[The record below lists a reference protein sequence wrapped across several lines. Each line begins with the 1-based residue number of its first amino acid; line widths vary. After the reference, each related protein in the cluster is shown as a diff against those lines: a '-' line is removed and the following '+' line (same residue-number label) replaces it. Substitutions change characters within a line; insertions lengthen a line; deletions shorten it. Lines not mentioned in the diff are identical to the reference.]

1 MFKSKLSKI
10 IVSLLRRIAGVTRS
24 GAKRLMRAM
33 LQALMAMGRRARL
46 PMAGF
51 VLPTVTMVL
60 LVVILL
66 TVAITLRSFDR
77 ANTARNVRVNQQV
90 LAAATPALDRA
101 KAKIQYALSP
111 QGSGTLETP
120 SDLSVY
126 QALDSA
132 RFKFGDEDVL
142 QVKVDID
149 NSNVIEPAPA
159 DLTKINESERINTA
173 WRFPVDTDNNGKFDT
188 YTLYGIYFRSPPRD
202 ADTGEFN
209 RARKGLEART
219 PPMAS
224 QGSLSAIC
232 KAAAGTSASLV
243 GSSDWYKGEGVLKK
257 SFFVYTVNV
266 PISDTGVAT
275 PVNYEKFKGSPS
287 FSALEY
293 QQDQKRI
300 PLQNNAVVYEDD
312 LEVSPGP
319 PLRLN
324 GRIFTNSNF
333 VVTHTN
339 TGPVAFYLVSSK
351 ESCFYNLENS
361 KIVISGNVVNGT
373 SGGSGNTSTEIGVH
387 LFGTTASDPE
397 LGKSIKGPDNQSVA
411 YKDGALG
418 VIYNNKAYSDRIGL
432 LVSEQEKA
440 ATPDPQEVINAIA
453 KQVEEETDPTAPS
466 AERQNEIRREK
477 LESYFRLRTRKVPFA
492 EVSATG
498 DALIGFVDPTTK
510 VVTTSP
516 LVGTGDELRPVDA
529 WVIPS
534 DANTGLNTTVRLQAN
549 SPEKVQEDKKES
561 ELGDRIVVGNNLPA
575 LRWRSDLNPP
585 QFVGEGEEGRDILT
599 GVKWLDKQ
607 APDAEDRY
615 REPQVKQFADVGGAQ
630 RDGFW
635 EISAAQAPQTAV
647 DGIGGLRVITG
658 AGVYERTNSFLPP
671 PKVLNPVGGAVS
683 EFYDDP
689 ATTDVEKF
697 PVVWPDSM
705 PMSPGPNSKVYNNN
719 PAGTIGWADLTAT
732 AWNALPTNG
741 TPPGGAAS
749 TIDPNTPQ
757 YGKGDLRMRA
767 TAIYHYA
774 NNPSDQ
780 AGKLADT
787 PLACVSSYYDPSYRY
802 SKGGTL
808 FDSSLN
814 RPGLASG
821 SNANGKSNNGIVYG
835 PPAARPGA
843 ILTAALMTDPS
854 GLNPAGTPD
863 DRLNY
868 QASIVFPDGR
878 FVNENLRK
886 ALQVPDTERS
896 LSEKAAI
903 DSTLCSFKI
912 LANPTAVDETYL
924 THGTIR
930 EVAFLNPREVK
941 AIDKDD
947 PATAVDETYSLSSPL
962 GGGTQSA
969 KLTGNYDLPLA
980 ERQPLEIRVTQ
991 LDIDKLRGGTK
1002 TIPYNREPKI
1012 NTLDPEY
1019 MLPYS
1024 GLIYA
1029 SRDDAAPDQ
1038 SDRTP
1043 NSLGNAIDKT
1053 RSQLSSPTDS
1063 RLDPSR
1069 RPHGIMLI
1077 NGRSLGRPTTVS
1089 TVTDV
1094 LKEKGLLLT
1103 SNLPVYIQGAF
1114 NQHTKREFTGAFSWT
1129 PSDFYGRL
1137 GANLDPNF
1145 ACRLGDPRYPGKCAD
1160 SDNWRGATVLSDAIT
1175 LLSEPES
1182 ANLQEGFRY
1191 GVRNHGDFDLR
1202 NNAGSA
1208 VVGYDFN
1215 GDGIPPL
1222 DTTIDTAN
1230 EADFGFDINGNGTT
1244 NDTNVPETD
1253 VTAKAA
1259 RRINGFGANNY
1270 VTNGLSS
1277 GATAVIPHFDIINQ
1291 EKFGQ
1296 SAGTTVSPKDENYR
1310 TTTGAAP
1317 NSSYFNNF
1325 ITPVQR
1331 RANDAIK
1338 FPQYVMEICRKLPV
1352 SACGPNDW
1360 VVGIDAGTVGV
1371 FEPAEIQKASLVPPS
1386 TAVGLLL
1393 SGTTARPAI
1402 DPADR
1407 RYPRRVA
1414 FVRNSLGKLVLDS
1427 SNNLPIALGIA
1438 SPTAVAFYATSTNPV
1453 TVDGTPITPVTG
1465 QPQLAD
1471 NALWYATTKTPLTPN
1486 AATQIDYGNANPLF
1500 YAKLPT
1506 ATVEQPQLRPTLQ
1519 IQATNSN
1526 PVAGLV
1532 PIQGP
1537 NANDGTRWMQRART
1551 TEFNLIVASNDVPSR
1566 ALSSTLG
1573 ETNGGMQNLPR
1584 FMENWKGLTTSI
1596 AGSFIQFKRSAYAT
1610 APYQSV
1616 LDIAT
1621 TTPFN
1626 AKIFDSRLEIPADTR
1641 SIYRVQNALGAI
1653 GYFVA
1658 PDREWGF
1665 DVGLLSQPPDLF
1677 AQKFTLPATQKTPD
1691 EYFREISRDDDW
1703 VKALL
1708 CAEKLQN
1715 DRTLSGN
1722 YAANDSATKPRTDC
1736 PNLS

>member
-1 MFKSKLSKI
+1 MFKSKLSKV

-33 LQALMAMGRRARL
+33 LQALMAMGRRAKL

-111 QGSGTLETP
+111 QGSGTLDTP

-126 QALDSA
+126 QAMDSD

-142 QVKVDID
+142 QIKFDLD
-149 NSNVIEPAPA
+149 NSNAINLPPA
-159 DLTKINESERINTA
+159 DITNINQSERINTA

-202 ADTGEFN
+202 QDTGEFS
-209 RARKGLEART
+209 RARKALEART

-224 QGSLSAIC
+224 QGSISAIC
-232 KAAAGTSASLV
+232 KAATGTSASLV
-243 GSSDWYKGEGVLKK
+243 GSTDWYKGEGVLKK

-266 PISDTGVAT
+266 PINDITGVAS
-275 PVNYEKFKGSPS
+275 PANYETFKGTQS

-319 PLRLN
+319 ALRLN

-333 VVTHTN
+333 MVTN
-339 TGPVAFYLVSSK
+339 TNVGPVAFYLVSSK
-351 ESCFYNLENS
+351 GSCFYDLENS
-361 KIVISGNVVNGT
+361 KIVVSGNVVNGW
-373 SGGSGNTSTEIGVH
+373 SGSDGNTSKDIAVH
-387 LFGTTASDPE
+387 LFGTEATDPVTT
-397 LGKSIKGPDNQSVA
+397 KAIKGGTNQSVA

-418 VIYNNKAYSDRIGL
+418 VMYNNKAYSDRIGL
-432 LVSEQEKA
+432 LVSEQEKNA
-440 ATPDPQEVINAIA
+440 PASDPQEVKNAIA
-453 KQVEEETDPTAPS
+453 TQVQEETDPTPPS
-466 AERQNEIRREK
+466 ADRQNEIRREN

-492 EVSATG
+492 EVPATG
-498 DALIGFVDPTTK
+498 DALAGFVNPTTK
-510 VVTTSP
+510 VVTASP

-529 WVIPS
+529 WVMPL
-534 DANTGLNTTVRLQAN
+534 DTNTKLDTASVRLQAN
-549 SPEKVQEDKKES
+549 SPEKVEQDNKES

-575 LRWRSDLNPP
+575 LRWRTDLNPP
-585 QFVGEGEEGRDILT
+585 KFVGEGEEGRDTLT
-599 GVKWLDKQ
+599 GVNWLDGGQ
-607 APDAEDRY
+607 RY
-615 REPQVKQFADVGGAQ
+615 REPQVKQFADVGGAE

-635 EISAAQAPQTAV
+635 EKSAAQAPKTAV

-683 EFYDDP
+683 DFYDDP
-689 ATTDVEKF
+689 ATTAVEKF

-719 PAGTIGWADLTAT
+719 PAGTGWEDLPAT
-732 AWNALPTNG
+732 AWNALPTTLGSNLTG
-741 TPPGGAAS
+741 
-749 TIDPNTPQ
+749 TIDPRTPK
-757 YGKGDLRMRA
+757 YAKGDLRMRA
-767 TAIYHYA
+767 SAIYHYA
-774 NNPSDQ
+774 DNPSDQ
-780 AGKLADT
+780 NAKLADT

-808 FDSSLN
+808 FDSTLN
-814 RPGLASG
+814 RPGLPSG

-835 PPAARPGA
+835 PPPARPAGA
-843 ILTAALMTDPS
+843 ILTAALQTDAS
-854 GLNPAGTPD
+854 SLVSLAAGTTD
-863 DRLNY
+863 QRLNY

-886 ALQVPDTERS
+886 ALQKVDADRS

-903 DSTLCSFKI
+903 DSTLCSLGI
-912 LANPTAVDETYL
+912 LDGSLAPNTDDL
-924 THGTIR
+924 DHGTIR

-962 GGGTQSA
+962 GGVAQSA
-969 KLTGNYDLPLA
+969 KLTGNYDLPLS

-991 LDIDKLRGGTK
+991 LDIDKLRK
-1002 TIPYNREPKI
+1002 KNSIAYNRLPKI
-1012 NTLDPEY
+1012 NALNPEY

-1029 SRDDAAPDQ
+1029 SRDDAAPDR

-1043 NSLGNAIDKT
+1043 NSLGTGIDTT
-1053 RSQLSSPTDS
+1053 RSQLSSSTDS

-1077 NGRSLGRPTTVS
+1077 NGSSLGRPTTVS

-1103 SNLPVYIQGAF
+1103 SNLPVYIQGEF
-1114 NQHTKREFTGAFSWT
+1114 NKHTHREFGSGVATAFDWT
-1129 PSDFYGRL
+1129 PSTFYGRTAL
-1137 GANLDPNF
+1137 NPNF
-1145 ACRLGDPRYPGKCAD
+1145 ACRLGDPRYPGKCSG
-1160 SDNWRGATVLSDAIT
+1160 SDNWRAATVLSDAIT
-1175 LLSEPES
+1175 LLSEPVS

-1202 NNAGSA
+1202 NNAGTA
-1208 VVGYDFN
+1208 IVGYDFN
-1215 GDGIPPL
+1215 GNRNIL
-1222 DTTIDTAN
+1222 TTDPTVS
-1230 EADFGFDINGNGTT
+1230 EVTFDFDLNGNGNKTDTT
-1244 NDTNVPETD
+1244 VKETD

-1277 GATAVIPHFDIINQ
+1277 GAAFDITNQ

-1296 SAGTTVSPKDENYR
+1296 SVPGTTVTPTSTNYSG
-1310 TTTGAAP
+1310 TTGAAP

-1325 ITPVQR
+1325 VTPVQR
-1331 RANDAIK
+1331 RIN
-1338 FPQYVMEICRKLPV
+1338 FPEYVMEICRKLPV
-1352 SACGPNDW
+1352 SACEPNDW
-1360 VVGIDAGTVGV
+1360 VVGIDTGTLGE
-1371 FEPAEIQKASLVPPS
+1371 FDPSTPNDQREKASSVPANTP
-1386 TAVGLLL
+1386 VGQLL
-1393 SGTTARPAI
+1393 SGTTAKPAI

-1414 FVRNSLGKLVLDS
+1414 FVRHITGTNKANRLVFNGS
-1427 SNNLPIALGIA
+1427 IPVALGING
-1438 SPTAVAFYATSTNPV
+1438 TAVAFYGGAPSSSVPVEGGTSIT
-1453 TVDGTPITPVTG
+1453 TASGTTPTSV
-1465 QPQLAD
+1465 A
-1471 NALWYATTKTPLTPN
+1471 NSLWYATTTTSTTPTGGMN
-1486 AATQIDYGNANPLF
+1486 YASTNPLF
-1500 YAKLPT
+1500 YAKLPPGT
-1506 ATVEQPQLRPTLQ
+1506 GGVANTVEQPQLRPALQ
-1519 IQATNSN
+1519 IQAMDSTT
-1526 PVAGLV
+1526 PGAET
-1532 PIQGP
+1532 
-1537 NANDGTRWMQRART
+1537 TRWVQKART

-1566 ALSSTLG
+1566 ALSATLG
-1573 ETNGGMQNLPR
+1573 DTNGGMQNLPR
-1584 FMENWKGLTTSI
+1584 FMENWKGLTNTI
-1596 AGSFIQFKRSAYAT
+1596 AGSFIQFKRSSYAT
-1610 APYQSV
+1610 APYVSV
-1616 LDIAT
+1616 IDTAPGSLFKAKLFDYDT
-1621 TTPFN
+1621 TYPSPPY
-1626 AKIFDSRLEIPADTR
+1626 KIET
-1641 SIYRVQNALGAI
+1641 NGGKI
-1653 GYFVA
+1653 GYFVP

-1677 AQKFTLPATQKTPD
+1677 AQKFTLPASQKTPD

-1715 DRTLSGN
+1715 DRTLSN
-1722 YAANDSATKPRTDC
+1722 KYAANDSATKKPRTDC
-1736 PNLS
+1736 PDLS